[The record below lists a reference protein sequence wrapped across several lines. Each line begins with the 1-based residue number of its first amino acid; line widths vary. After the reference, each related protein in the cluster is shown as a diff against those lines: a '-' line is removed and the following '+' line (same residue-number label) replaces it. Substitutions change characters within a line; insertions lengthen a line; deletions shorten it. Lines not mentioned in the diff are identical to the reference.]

1 MSDDDYD
8 DDVEDDDDIEDD
20 DGIQEAHAGGKALK
34 DAGYKFD
41 VAHTSVLQVTFDHG
55 DAFEVHDDNDDGD
68 VPCALCP
75 LFPPKQA
82 RNLRRCALKAGK
94 TSTPKTENLAHLTY
108 LHAESGMRNKSKLGH
123 L

>member
-41 VAHTSVLQVTFDHG
+41 VAHTSVLQVIFDHG
-55 DAFEVHDDNDDGD
+55 YAVEFHD
-68 VPCALCP
+68 VSYPVL
-75 LFPPKQA
+75 KQ
-82 RNLRRCALKAGK
+82 
-94 TSTPKTENLAHLTY
+94 PKTNEY
-108 LHAESGMRNKSKLGH
+108 SRGH
-123 L
+123 KPP